1 MERFSGRR
9 LRAMM
14 LPLFVEQL
22 LVMLVGLTDTLM
34 VSHAGEAAV
43 SGVALVNQFNIIFL
57 YLFLALASGGA
68 VVISQYIGRKENEQA
83 GRTASQLLLL
93 SIVISLAVTGLVL
106 SSAER
111 LLSLLFGRVEPEVMA
126 ACVRYLQITA
136 CGYPAIA
143 VYYAGAAI
151 CRSLGKNSITMYITA
166 LACVLNAVGDFL
178 GIFVLQAGVAGVAW
192 PFVLAWG
199 VSAVLITLVCFGK
212 AQAVTYRI
220 SWILAWNG
228 ALMRRI
234 LSIAI
239 PNGIESGVF
248 QLVKVALTSMAAL
261 FGTYQIAAN
270 GVAQSIWS
278 LAALAGVAMGPV
290 FITVI
295 GQCVGARDL
304 EAAAYYFRKL
314 GRYTLAFS
322 TGWNILILAITPFVL
337 DFYALAPETKKLVLL
352 LVLIHN
358 VFNAGAFPYSG
369 AFSNGLRAAG
379 DVRFTMTVSLAS
391 TIGGRLLLSY
401 VLGIVLNMGV
411 IGLALAMA
419 ADWTIRAVVF
429 LWRERTGEW
438 RNFQVI

>member
-9 LRAMM
+9 LWAMM

-22 LVMLVGLTDTLM
+22 LVMLVGITDTLM
-34 VSHAGEAAV
+34 VSYAGETAV

-57 YLFLALASGGA
+57 YLFLALAAGGA
-68 VVISQYIGRKENEQA
+68 VVISQYIGRREQA
-83 GRTASQLLLL
+83 QAGKTASQLLLL
-93 SIVISLAVTGLVL
+93 STVISFGISFLVL
-106 SSAER
+106 AGGR
-111 LLSLLFGRVEPEVMA
+111 WLLALLFGRVEPAVMD

-143 VYYAGAAI
+143 IYYAGAAI
-151 CRSLGKNSITMYITA
+151 CRSLGKTSITMYITA
-166 LACVLNAVGDFL
+166 SACVLNAVGDFL
-178 GIFVLQAGVAGVAW
+178 GVFVLQAGVAGVAW
-192 PFVLAWG
+192 PFVFAW
-199 VSAVLITLVCFGK
+199 VFSALLVTAVCFRK
-212 AQAVTYRI
+212 EQAVAYRTG
-220 SWILAWNG
+220 WIFGWNG
-228 ALMRRI
+228 VLLRRI

-304 EAAAYYFRKL
+304 EAADYYFRKL
-314 GRYTLAFS
+314 GKYTLAVS
-322 TGWNILILAITPFVL
+322 TGWNILILVLTPFVL

-379 DVRFTMTVSLAS
+379 DVRFTMKVSLAS

-401 VLGIVLNMGV
+401 VLGIVLDMGV

-419 ADWTIRAVVF
+419 ADWTIRAAVF
-429 LWRERTGEW
+429 LWRERTGKW
-438 RNFQVI
+438 REFQVI

>member
-9 LRAMM
+9 LRAMI

-43 SGVALVNQFNIIFL
+43 SGVSLVNQFNIIFL

-68 VVISQYIGRKENEQA
+68 VVISQYIGCREHGQA

-93 SIVISLAVTGLVL
+93 ISLISLLITAVILA
-106 SSAER
+106 SAES

-126 ACVRYLQITA
+126 ACVRYLQITV
-136 CGYPAIA
+136 CGYPVMA

-151 CRSLGKNSITMYITA
+151 CRSLGKTSITMYITA
-166 LACVLNAVGDFL
+166 IACVLNAVGDFL
-178 GIFVLQAGVAGVAW
+178 GVFVLQAGVAGVAW

-199 VSAVLITLVCFGK
+199 VSAVLITVACFSK
-212 AQAVTYRI
+212 TQAVAYRTC
-220 SWILAWNG
+220 WIFAWNG

-337 DFYALAPETKKLVLL
+337 DFYELALETKKLVLL

-379 DVRFTMTVSLAS
+379 DVRFTMVVSLAS

-401 VLGIVLNMGV
+401 MLGIVLNMGV

-419 ADWTIRAVVF
+419 ADWTIRALLF
-429 LWRERTGEW
+429 LWRERTGKW